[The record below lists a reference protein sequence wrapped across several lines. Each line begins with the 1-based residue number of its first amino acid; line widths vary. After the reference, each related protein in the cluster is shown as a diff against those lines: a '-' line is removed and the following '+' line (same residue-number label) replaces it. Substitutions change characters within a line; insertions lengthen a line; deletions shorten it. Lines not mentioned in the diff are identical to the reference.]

1 MMRDLMDTKS
11 ISVLGL
17 IPARAGSKGVPGK
30 NIAPL
35 AGIPLIAHTV
45 RAAKGS
51 RLLTDIM
58 VSTDGEQIA
67 EVCRKEGVAVP
78 WLRPVEL
85 AGDLSKA
92 QDVALHALQ
101 NTPNGKAYD
110 YLMLLQP
117 TAPFRSSEDIDESI
131 RLAAR
136 HNAESVVSFV
146 FEETRHPYYM
156 YTYEAEKNGQPAKV
170 MPFAQYEVGLPRQK
184 FPPCVY
190 RNGAIYLVRCDYF
203 LRQHSFVS
211 PDLVPYLMPPERSVN
226 IDAREDLDFAE
237 YLLSRKKSS

>member
-1 MMRDLMDTKS
+1 MMPDAKPS
-11 ISVLGL
+11 VPVSVLGL

-35 AGIPLIAHTV
+35 AGIPLIAHTI

-58 VSTDGEQIA
+58 VSTDGEEIA
-67 EVCRKEGVAVP
+67 EVCRKEGVDVP
-78 WLRPVEL
+78 WLRPAEL

-92 QDVALHALQ
+92 QDVALHAL
-101 NTPNGKAYD
+101 NHTPGGKSYD

-131 RLAAR
+131 RIAVRYRAD
-136 HNAESVVSFV
+136 SVVSFV

-156 YTYEAEKNGQPAKV
+156 YTYEGEKEGRPASV
-170 MPFAQYEVGLPRQK
+170 RPFAQYEVGLPRQK

-190 RNGAIYLVRCDYF
+190 RNGAIYLVKCDYL
-203 LRQHSFVS
+203 LRHQSFVS
-211 PDLVPYLMPPERSVN
+211 PNLIPYLMPPERSVN
-226 IDAREDLDFAE
+226 IDAREDLDYAE
-237 YLLSRKKSS
+237 YVLSRKRNT